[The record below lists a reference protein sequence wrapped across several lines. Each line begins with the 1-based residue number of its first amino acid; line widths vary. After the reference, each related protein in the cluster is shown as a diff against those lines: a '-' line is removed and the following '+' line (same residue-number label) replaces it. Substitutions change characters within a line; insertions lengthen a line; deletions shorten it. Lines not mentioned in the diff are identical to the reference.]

1 VCRKS
6 GPFATLGTQWDVRP
20 SSVTPNLPVATG
32 FTSVSDITCV
42 DSYIF
47 PSATC
52 LPGDFMKIA
61 MAMEDFSR
69 YGGGAES
76 YAVGLAQTL
85 VSEGWEVHLYGHSW
99 DGEPVE
105 AVFHSIPKLPRWVP
119 PSIRILAFAVRHR
132 RMIAAEEFDVV
143 LGFGNTLVMNVYQSH
158 GGVHFISNIRKL
170 QAIRNPVARW
180 LKFAA
185 LLATPKYHARAWIE
199 SAPFRKSQ
207 RPVIIAI
214 SDMVRNDMADYFHI
228 NKDDIRLVY
237 NGIDPSRL
245 KSVKADRRQ
254 ELRKS
259 LGFDNEVLF
268 LFMSYDFRKKGLRYL
283 VEAAGRLRDRVGA
296 GGFGVVAV
304 GAQPS
309 PLLQRLVSKLQLTD
323 IVVFPG
329 ATREP
334 EAFYRA
340 CDVFVLPTFYD
351 ACSLVVFEAM
361 AAGLP
366 AITTEFNGAAGIIH
380 RGIDGIVLHDPGN
393 IDEMADAM
401 ELFLPPEILKSASE
415 AAPQTASAYTA
426 EANHRQMLAILNEV
440 AERQSR

>member
-1 VCRKS
+1 
-6 GPFATLGTQWDVRP
+6 
-20 SSVTPNLPVATG
+20 
-32 FTSVSDITCV
+32 
-42 DSYIF
+42 
-47 PSATC
+47 
-52 LPGDFMKIA
+52 MKIA
-61 MAMEDFSR
+61 MAMENLSR

-85 VSEGWEVHLYGHSW
+85 VSEGWEVHLYAHSW
-99 DGEPVE
+99 DGQPAE

-119 PSIRILAFAVRHR
+119 PSIRILAFAFLHR
-132 RMIAAEEFDVV
+132 KMIAAEEFDVV

-170 QAIRNPVARW
+170 HAIRSPLARW

-207 RPVIIAI
+207 RPIIIAI
-214 SDMVRNDMADYFHI
+214 SDMVRNDMADHFHVDK
-228 NKDDIRLVY
+228 NEIRLVY
-237 NGIDPSRL
+237 NGIDPSRF
-245 KSVKADRRQ
+245 KSVKPDRRG

-283 VEAAGRLRDRVGA
+283 IEAAGRLRDKVGA
-296 GGFGVVAV
+296 GHFGVVAV
-304 GAQPS
+304 GAQPP
-309 PLLQRLVSKLQLTD
+309 PLLQMLVSKLQLSD
-323 IVVFPG
+323 IVVFHG

-366 AITTEFNGAAGIIH
+366 AITTEHNGAAGIIH
-380 RGIDGIVLHDPGN
+380 DGRDGIVLHDARN
-393 IDEMADAM
+393 VDEMAAAM
-401 ELFLPPEILKSASE
+401 DRFLQPELLKSASE
-415 AAPQTASAYTA
+415 AARQTASTFTA

-440 AERQSR
+440 AEGQSR

>member
-6 GPFATLGTQWDVRP
+6 GPIATAVTG
-20 SSVTPNLPVATG
+20 SSSIADISCLDSHS
-32 FTSVSDITCV
+32 FTC
-42 DSYIF
+42 
-47 PSATC
+47 ANR
-52 LPGDFMKIA
+52 LPGDLMKIA
-61 MAMEDFSR
+61 MAMENFSR

-99 DGEPVE
+99 DGQPAE

-132 RMIAAEEFDVV
+132 RMISGEEFDVV

-158 GGVHFISNIRKL
+158 GGVHFLSNIRKL
-170 QAIRNPVARW
+170 QAVRNPLARW

-185 LLATPKYHARAWIE
+185 LLATPKYHSRSWIE
-199 SAPFRKSQ
+199 SAPFRNSQ

-214 SDMVRNDMADYFHI
+214 SDMVRNDMADYFRI
-228 NKDDIRLVY
+228 DKDDIRLVY
-237 NGIDPSRL
+237 NGIDPDQF
-245 KSVKADRRQ
+245 KSVKADLRQ
-254 ELRKS
+254 ELRNN
-259 LGFDNEVLF
+259 LGFGNEVLF

-283 VEAAGRLRDRVGA
+283 VEAAGRLSDRVGA
-296 GGFGVVAV
+296 GRFGVVAV

-309 PLLQRLVSKLQLTD
+309 PLLQRMVSKLQLSD
-323 IVVFPG
+323 IVVFTG
-329 ATREP
+329 ATKEP

-380 RGIDGIVLHDPGN
+380 RGIDGIVLHDPIN

-401 ELFLPPEILKSASE
+401 ERFLEPEVLKSASE
-415 AAPQTASAYTA
+415 EARQTASAYTA

>member
-1 VCRKS
+1 M
-6 GPFATLGTQWDVRP
+6 GPSP
-20 SSVTPNLPVATG
+20 VTPNLPVVTRSP
-32 FTSVSDITCV
+32 SVSDITCI
-42 DSYIF
+42 DIYIF
-47 PSATC
+47 PSANRSR
-52 LPGDFMKIA
+52 GDLMKIA
-61 MAMEDFSR
+61 MAMENFSR

-76 YAVGLAQTL
+76 YAVELAQTL

-99 DGEPVE
+99 DGQPAE

-119 PSIRILAFAVRHR
+119 PSIKILSFAFRHR
-132 RMIAAEEFDVV
+132 TMIAAEGFDVV
-143 LGFGNTLVMNVYQSH
+143 LGFGNTLIMNVYQSH

-170 QAIRNPVARW
+170 QAIRNPLARW
-180 LKFAA
+180 LKFGA

-245 KSVKADRRQ
+245 GAVKADRRQ

-283 VEAAGRLRDRVGA
+283 VEAAGRLRDRLGT
-296 GGFGVVAV
+296 GRFGVVAV

-309 PLLQRLVSKLQLTD
+309 PHLQRLVSKLQLSD

-329 ATREP
+329 TTREP
-334 EAFYRA
+334 EAFCRA

-380 RGIDGIVLHDPGN
+380 RGIDGIVLHDPVN

-401 ELFLPPEILKSASE
+401 ERFLRPEVLKSASE
-415 AAPQTASAYTA
+415 AARQTASAYTA

-440 AERQSR
+440 AERQCR

>member
-1 VCRKS
+1 MPV
-6 GPFATLGTQWDVRP
+6 P
-20 SSVTPNLPVATG
+20 PNLPAVTG
-32 FTSVSDITCV
+32 SPSVSEITCV

-47 PSATC
+47 PSANRSR
-52 LPGDFMKIA
+52 GDLMKIA
-61 MAMEDFSR
+61 MAMENFSR

-85 VSEGWEVHLYGHSW
+85 VSEGWEVHLYGHCW
-99 DGEPVE
+99 DGQPAE

-119 PSIRILAFAVRHR
+119 PSIKILSFAFRHR
-132 RMIAAEEFDVV
+132 TMIAAEEFDIV
-143 LGFGNTLVMNVYQSH
+143 LGFGNTLEMNVYQSH

-180 LKFAA
+180 FKFAA

-214 SDMVRNDMADYFHI
+214 SDMVRNDVADYFHI
-228 NKDDIRLVY
+228 SKDDIRLVY

-245 KSVKADRRQ
+245 GAVKADRRQ

-296 GGFGVVAV
+296 SPFGVVAV

-309 PLLQRLVSKLQLTD
+309 PLLQRLVSKSQLSD
-323 IVVFPG
+323 IVVFTG

-380 RGIDGIVLHDPGN
+380 RGIDGIVLRDPVN

-401 ELFLPPEILKSASE
+401 ERFLTPEILKSASE
-415 AAPQTASAYTA
+415 AARQTASAYTA
-426 EANHRQMLAILNEV
+426 EANHRQMLAILSEV

>member
-1 VCRKS
+1 M
-6 GPFATLGTQWDVRP
+6 GP
-20 SSVTPNLPVATG
+20 
-32 FTSVSDITCV
+32 
-42 DSYIF
+42 
-47 PSATC
+47 
-52 LPGDFMKIA
+52 PGDFMKIA
-61 MAMEDFSR
+61 MALENFSR

-85 VSEGWEVHLYGHSW
+85 VSAGWEVHLYGHSW
-99 DGEPVE
+99 DGQPAE
-105 AVFHSIPKLPRWVP
+105 AIFHSIPKLPRWVP
-119 PSIRILAFAVRHR
+119 PSLRILAFAVRHR
-132 RMIAAEEFDVV
+132 RMIAGEEFDVV
-143 LGFGNTLVMNVYQSH
+143 LGFGNTLAMNAYQSH
-158 GGVHFISNIRKL
+158 GGVHFISSIRKL
-170 QAIRNPVARW
+170 QAIRNPFARW

-185 LLATPKYHARAWIE
+185 MFAAPKYHARAWIE
-199 SAPFRKSQ
+199 SAPFRLSK

-214 SDMVRNDMADYFHI
+214 SDMVRNDMADYFHM
-228 NKDDIRLVY
+228 NRQDIRLVY
-237 NGIDPSRL
+237 NGIDPSRVGE
-245 KSVKADRRQ
+245 VKAELRQ

-296 GGFGVVAV
+296 GRFGVVAV

-309 PLLQRLVSKLQLTD
+309 PLLQRLVSKFQLTD

-366 AITTEFNGAAGIIH
+366 AITSEFNGAAGIIH
-380 RGIDGIVLHDPGN
+380 RGIDGIVLHDPRN
-393 IDEMADAM
+393 IDEMADSM
-401 ELFLPPEILKSASE
+401 ERFLQPELLKSASE
-415 AAPQTASAYTA
+415 AARQTASAYTA
-426 EANHRQMLAILNEV
+426 EANHRQMLAIFGEV
-440 AERQSR
+440 AERQGR

>member
-1 VCRKS
+1 
-6 GPFATLGTQWDVRP
+6 
-20 SSVTPNLPVATG
+20 
-32 FTSVSDITCV
+32 
-42 DSYIF
+42 
-47 PSATC
+47 
-52 LPGDFMKIA
+52 MKIA
-61 MAMEDFSR
+61 MALENFSR

-85 VSEGWEVHLYGHSW
+85 VSEGWEVHLCGHSW
-99 DGEPVE
+99 DGQPLE
-105 AVFHSIPKLPRWVP
+105 AIFHHIPRLPRWIP
-119 PSIRILAFAVRHR
+119 PSIRILAFAIHHR
-132 RMIAAEEFDVV
+132 RMIASEKFDIV
-143 LGFGNTLVMNVYQSH
+143 LGFGNTVVMNVYQSH
-158 GGVHFISNIRKL
+158 GGVHFTSNIRKL
-170 QAIRNPVARW
+170 QAIRNPFARW

-199 SAPFRKSQ
+199 SAPFRMNK

-214 SDMVRNDMADYFHI
+214 SDMVRNDMAEYFRL
-228 NKDDIRLVY
+228 NKDEIRLVY
-237 NGIDPSRL
+237 NGIDPSRFR
-245 KSVKADRRQ
+245 SATNDRRD

-268 LFMSYDFRKKGLRYL
+268 LFMSYDFRKKGLSYL

-296 GGFGVVAV
+296 GRFGVVAV
-304 GAQPS
+304 GNQPS
-309 PLLQRLVSKLQLTD
+309 PPLQRLVHKLKLNE

-334 EAFYRA
+334 EAYYRA

-366 AITTEFNGAAGIIH
+366 AITTESNGAAGIIH
-380 RGIDGIVLHDPGN
+380 EGVDGAVLHNARN

-401 ELFLPPEILKSASE
+401 GRLLQPELLKSASE
-415 AAPQTASAYTA
+415 AARQTASNYTA
-426 EANHRQMLAILNEV
+426 QANHRQMLTILNEV
-440 AERQSR
+440 AERRNP